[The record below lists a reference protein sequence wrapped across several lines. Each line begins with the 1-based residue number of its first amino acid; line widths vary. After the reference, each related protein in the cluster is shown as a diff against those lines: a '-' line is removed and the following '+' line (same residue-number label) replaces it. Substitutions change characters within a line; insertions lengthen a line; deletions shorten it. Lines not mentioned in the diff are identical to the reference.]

1 MASLCRVALEQFA
14 RQSCVISMLVKPTMQ
29 AMSGV
34 GESGPAHTVITLFTG
49 SLELALA
56 GIMLYIRLRVM
67 RGATT
72 TNITRDTKQSCAQN
86 NSL

>member
-56 GIMLYIRLRVM
+56 GDNVRLRVM

>member
-14 RQSCVISMLVKPTMQ
+14 RQSCVISMLVKPILQ

-49 SLELALA
+49 SLELAWA
-56 GIMLYIRLRVM
+56 EG
-67 RGATT
+67 
-72 TNITRDTKQSCAQN
+72 
-86 NSL
+86 